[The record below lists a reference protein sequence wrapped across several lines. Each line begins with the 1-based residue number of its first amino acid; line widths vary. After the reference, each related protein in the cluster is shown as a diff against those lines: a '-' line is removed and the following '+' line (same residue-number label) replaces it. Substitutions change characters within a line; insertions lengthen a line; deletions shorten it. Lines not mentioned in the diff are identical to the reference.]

1 MADNLEAKRIING
14 KWGEVW
20 LDDEKVGECYGLQ
33 AKVNFKKEDVIM
45 CGQMGNDKKVTGWDG
60 TGSLKMHKVNSR
72 MAKLVRSLMADGR
85 DVRFTIISKLD
96 DPDTEVAER
105 IAISGVSFDDIT
117 LADWEA
123 GNIGKI
129 EAPNTDT
136 GAKYKDEIT

>member
-1 MADNLEAKRIING
+1 MADKLEAKRIING

-96 DPDTEVAER
+96 DPDNEGSER

-129 EAPNTDT
+129 EAPFTFT
-136 GAKYKDEIT
+136 GAKYQDEI

>member
-96 DPDTEVAER
+96 DPDTEAAER

-129 EAPNTDT
+129 EAPFTFT
-136 GAKYKDEIT
+136 GAKYQDEI